1 MSSPDEPTPAGS
13 ERPAPTSEASTSTT
27 HSRPSRAEGAGG
39 EVPEAT
45 GTAGRTPAR
54 PARKRSWR
62 ARLRRRAFDLARRWR
77 GSLAVRVVTVT
88 AIGGML
94 GLGIIGAVV
103 SVEIRDRLFDARVEQ
118 VVGDAADRAAR
129 AQATL
134 DDSLSSTPSE
144 AQQAATDI
152 VDLSQGAAPGVI
164 GTVITRDEEHQSGPT
179 ILEPTSSAAIR
190 DVISAEMH
198 AAVEPGASLHWQSA
212 TVSMDGEEVPA
223 IVVGAPVVLPV
234 AGEYELYTV
243 YGLQPEQ
250 QMIAVVTSVLG
261 VAALA
266 LVALVAAIA
275 ALVLRW
281 VLRPVRQASR
291 TAERLAAGLLDERMD
306 VSGSDEVARLGESF
320 NEMAD
325 SLQQQIKD
333 MSELSRLQQR
343 FVSDVSHEL
352 RTPLTTIRM
361 AADLIH
367 DQRDEFPPPVRR
379 SAELL
384 VAQIERFDH
393 MLADLLEI
401 SRFDAGAATLEVG
414 PTDLGELVE
423 GVVEGHIL
431 LAESKGTEVRVH
443 RVTPVCIAE
452 VDARRIER
460 VLRNLL
466 VNAIEHSEGRPV
478 DLTVAAD
485 DRSVAVLVRDHGVG
499 MSEEQADRVFDRFWR
514 GDTARTRTTGGTGLG
529 LSIAQEDVGLHGGTL
544 AAAGRPGE
552 GAAFLLTLPR
562 EDGGEVGPSPIELW
576 PDDASVEPALAAPLV
591 GLVPPAL
598 DARGE
603 ER

>member
-1 MSSPDEPTPAGS
+1 M
-13 ERPAPTSEASTSTT
+13 
-27 HSRPSRAEGAGG
+27 
-39 EVPEAT
+39 
-45 GTAGRTPAR
+45 
-54 PARKRSWR
+54 
-62 ARLRRRAFDLARRWR
+62 RRRALDLARSWR

-88 AIGGML
+88 VIGGLL
-94 GLGIIGAVV
+94 GLSIIGAVI
-103 SVEIRDRLFDARVEQ
+103 SVEIRDRLFDGRLEQ
-118 VVGDAADRAAR
+118 VIADAAERASE
-129 AQATL
+129 AQADM
-134 DDSLSSTPSE
+134 DDSTASTPS
-144 AQQAATDI
+144 QVQTLATDI
-152 VDLSQGAAPGVI
+152 VELSQGATAGVV
-164 GTVITRDEEHQSGPT
+164 GTVITRDEQHATGPT
-179 ILEPTSSAAIR
+179 IPEPTSSTVIR
-190 DVISAEMH
+190 DAITEEMH
-198 AAVEPGASLHWQSA
+198 AAVEPGSSLHWQSV
-212 TVSMDGEEVPA
+212 TLTIDGEEVPA
-223 IVVGAPVVLPV
+223 IVVGAPVLLPI

-266 LVALVAAIA
+266 LVALVAAMV

-281 VLRPVRQASR
+281 VLRPIRQASR

-306 VSGSDEVARLGESF
+306 VRGSDEVARLAESF

-325 SLQQQIKD
+325 SLQQQISD

-367 DQRDEFPPPVRR
+367 DRRDDFDPPVRR

-401 SRFDAGAATLEVG
+401 SRFDAGAAILEVG
-414 PTDLGELVE
+414 PTDLAELVD
-423 GVVEGHIL
+423 GVVEGHAI
-431 LAESKGTEVRVH
+431 LAERKGSVVSVH
-443 RVTPVCIAE
+443 RATPSCTAE

-466 VNAIEHSEGRPV
+466 VNAIEHSEGRPIEI
-478 DLTVAAD
+478 TVAEDERTA
-485 DRSVAVLVRDHGVG
+485 AVLVRDHGVG

-544 AAAGRPGE
+544 AAAGRTGQ

-562 EDGGEVGPSPIELW
+562 QDGSPVGPSPIELW
-576 PDDASVEPALAAPLV
+576 PGDSTVEPTLAAPLV
-591 GLVPPAL
+591 GLAGPTG
-598 DARGE
+598 GE
-603 ER
+603 RIEEGR